1 MRLLDSLR
9 RAVGRAGSAAGDGG
23 ERTDGNVEPSTAT
36 DGGTPADGEMPASG
50 GIPADGRTA
59 ADGRAVTNR
68 TATADDSAATNGHD
82 TDEAF
87 VSTVDGGLDTD
98 PNTDDPA
105 STDGVAGANAA
116 ATADDGTTRSTGRW
130 RGIVGVALL
139 AVAAGVLAKRPSL
152 LLVGAV
158 AVVFAAY
165 PLVTTPP
172 DPDLSVSRTI
182 DPSSPDDGDPVT
194 VRTTVR
200 NEGDRTVFD
209 LRIVDGTPPM
219 LPVCGGSP
227 RAATTLRPGDEATLE
242 YELRARPGRHRFQ
255 PTTLLCR
262 DVSGSVEVETAVAA
276 RTTIECAAR
285 LPTVPLRARSR
296 HRTGPL
302 VTDEGGSGLEFHS
315 VTEYERGDP
324 ASRIDWRRF
333 ARTGE
338 LTSVAFR
345 TERLADVVVCVDVR
359 PAAFRASDA
368 TEPHAVAHAVDAA
381 DRIGDALLEANHRVG
396 LAAIGRDGSLL
407 APGSGPEHAD
417 RFRNLLVT
425 GPAFSLTPP
434 ASARADGDGGS
445 DSFDRAE
452 RGDPTDGSNSLDE
465 EGSPDETDSLD
476 GQLSRLRT
484 VIGSNTQVILLTPLC
499 DEEAHRIARRLEGEG
514 AAVTVVSPDV
524 TTDRT
529 AGGRLAR
536 MERDH
541 RLTDLRNAGVPAV
554 DWDPTESLGAALSA
568 IERWER

>member
-1 MRLLDSLR
+1 MRLHDSLR
-9 RAVGRAGSAAGDGG
+9 RAVDRVGSAAGDGS
-23 ERTDGNVEPSTAT
+23 ERTDGNAVISTAT
-36 DGGTPADGEMPASG
+36 DGGTPASG
-50 GIPADGRTA
+50 GTPADRRA
-59 ADGRAVTNR
+59 PADGRAVTNG
-68 TATADDSAATNGHD
+68 TATTDDSAVTNGHD
-82 TDEAF
+82 TVESFA
-87 VSTVDGGLDTD
+87 STVDGRLDTD
-98 PNTDDPA
+98 LDTDDPA
-105 STDGVAGANAA
+105 STDRAAGANAA
-116 ATADDGTTRSTGRW
+116 ATADDRTIRSTGRW

-172 DPDLSVSRTI
+172 DSDLSVSRTV
-182 DPSSPDDGDPVT
+182 DPTAPEDGDPVT

-262 DVSGSVEVETAVAA
+262 NVSGSVEVETAVAA
-276 RTTIECAAR
+276 RTTVECATR

-315 VTEYERGDP
+315 VAEYERGDP

-338 LTSVAFR
+338 LTSIAFR
-345 TERLADVVVCVDVR
+345 TERLADVVLCVDVR

-368 TEPHAVAHAVDAA
+368 AEPHAVAHAVDAA
-381 DRIGDALLEANHRVG
+381 DRIGDALLDANHRVG

-407 APGSGPEHAD
+407 APGNGPDHAD
-417 RFRNLLVT
+417 RFRRRLMT
-425 GPAFSLTPP
+425 DPAFSLTTPTP
-434 ASARADGDGGS
+434 ARTDSAGESDSLDRV
-445 DSFDRAE
+445 DSFDE
-452 RGDPTDGSNSLDE
+452 P
-465 EGSPDETDSLD
+465 DSLD
-476 GQLSRLRT
+476 GQLSRLRAE
-484 VIGSNTQVILLTPLC
+484 IGSNTQVILLTPLC
-499 DEEAHRIARRLEGEG
+499 DEEAHRIARRLDGEG

-536 MERDH
+536 LEREH

>member
-1 MRLLDSLR
+1 MPLLDSLR
-9 RAVGRAGSAAGDGG
+9 RAVGRVGSAAGDAG
-23 ERTDGNVEPSTAT
+23 ERTDGNAVTSTAT
-36 DGGTPADGEMPASG
+36 DGRTPADGGTPVG
-50 GIPADGRTA
+50 GGRSADARVS
-59 ADGRAVTNR
+59 ADGRAVTNG
-68 TATADDSAATNGHD
+68 TATADESPATNGHD
-82 TDEAF
+82 TVESS
-87 VSTVDGGLDTD
+87 VPTVDGRLDTD
-98 PNTDDPA
+98 LDTDDPA
-105 STDGVAGANAA
+105 STDPAAGATEA
-116 ATADDGTTRSTGRW
+116 ATADDRTIRTTGRW
-130 RGIVGVALL
+130 RGVVGVALL

-172 DPDLSVSRTI
+172 DPDLSVRRTV
-182 DPSSPDDGDPVT
+182 DPASPDDGDPVT

-219 LPVCGGSP
+219 LPVTGGSP
-227 RAATTLRPGDEATLE
+227 RAATALRPGGEATLE

-262 DVSGSVEVETAVAA
+262 NVSGSVEVETAVAA

-285 LPTVPLRARSR
+285 LPSVPLRARSR

-315 VTEYERGDP
+315 VAEYEWGDP

-338 LTSVAFR
+338 LTSIAFR
-345 TERLADVVVCVDVR
+345 TERLADVVLCVDVR

-368 TEPHAVAHAVDAA
+368 AEPHAVAHAVDAA
-381 DRIGDALLEANHRVG
+381 DRIGDTLLEANHRVG

-407 APGSGPEHAD
+407 APGNGPEHAD
-417 RFRNLLVT
+417 RFRNRLMT
-425 GPAFSLTPP
+425 DPAFSLTPP
-434 ASARADGDGGS
+434 SSARTDSVDGS
-445 DSFDRAE
+445 DPSGRID
-452 RGDPTDGSNSLDE
+452 
-465 EGSPDETDSLD
+465 SPENTDSVD

-484 VIGSNTQVILLTPLC
+484 RIGSNTQVILLTPLC
-499 DEEAHRIARRLEGEG
+499 DEEAHRIARRLDGEG

-536 MERDH
+536 LEREH

-554 DWDPTESLGAALSA
+554 DWDPTEPLGAALSA